1 MPAQKTKK
9 TPDVDY
15 TSNSTPSQ
23 LDERG
28 RRKLDPSVKKQITA
42 AKGELPDGVG
52 NPTVKGA
59 DEQAAFDAAHALIE
73 KLKTDKKSDQYF

>member
-1 MPAQKTKK
+1 MPARVTKK
-9 TPDVDY
+9 TPDQDY
-15 TSNSTPSQ
+15 TSSSTPSQ

-73 KLKTDKKSDQYF
+73 KLRTDKAGVQDF